1 MKNLRLMKSKW
12 RFLITIAYRS
22 ILCLWI
28 ITSLSSCDS
37 TSGNKKEW
45 KDPELVE
52 VKDTDHSIQYYL
64 AFNVQKVA
72 TGQPFTTNDLQASGR
87 LLLTSGGNVKA
98 MEFSDGYKKVYS
110 FRCEPIGSGWYRVKC
125 WLKSS
130 ISGDEYT
137 YDCYTRE
144 RI

>member
-1 MKNLRLMKSKW
+1 MKSKW

-52 VKDTDHSIQYYL
+52 VKDTDRSIQYYL
-64 AFNVQKVA
+64 PINVQKFA
-72 TGQPFTTNDLQASGR
+72 TGQPFTTDDLQASGR
-87 LLLTSGGNVKA
+87 RLFTQGRVLKA

-110 FRCEPIGSGWYRVKC
+110 FRCEPIGSGWYKVTC
-125 WLKSS
+125 WLKSTL
-130 ISGDEYT
+130 SGERYT
-137 YDCYTRE
+137 FECYTRE
-144 RI
+144 KI

>member
-1 MKNLRLMKSKW
+1 MKSKW

-64 AFNVQKVA
+64 PINVQKFA
-72 TGQPFTTNDLQASGR
+72 TGQPFTTDDLQASGR
-87 LLLTSGGNVKA
+87 LLLTQGGFLKA

-110 FRCEPIGSGWYRVKC
+110 FRCEPIGSGWYMVTC
-125 WLKSS
+125 WLKSTL
-130 ISGDEYT
+130 SGERYT
-137 YDCYTRE
+137 FECYTRE
-144 RI
+144 KI